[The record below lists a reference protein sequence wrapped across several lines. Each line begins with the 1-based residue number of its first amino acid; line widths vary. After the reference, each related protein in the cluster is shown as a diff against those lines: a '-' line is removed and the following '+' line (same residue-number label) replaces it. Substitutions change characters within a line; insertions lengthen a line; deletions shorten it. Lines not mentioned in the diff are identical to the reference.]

1 MPTDHPLASQLEILL
16 GLRSQLEVA
25 AGVHKDYVQH
35 RSWWALVRDA
45 VFVQASQKRLRA
57 AEQAYAAAEAGVR
70 SDLTQWIGAATVQA
84 LHADTSANTKQQDLL
99 ARRAEAEARHG
110 RLGNFLSEANKVC
123 RLLETAISDCEAAST
138 SEVFDMLSSSKA
150 IALMSSMHTGDAK
163 DSVQA
168 AQAGLRKFVE
178 SWPKRG
184 AGLDAPE
191 LDDTLDFVLDMA
203 GVSVDVLSFFNIQ
216 ALDDAAD
223 ACKSAL
229 KQVKQQVQPVAAAS
243 DKLKGRIQQLNVELL
258 HLRQPFFQR
267 VLAELP
273 PPLKAYAPSSL
284 SL

>member
-1 MPTDHPLASQLEILL
+1 MPTEHPLAPQLEVLL
-16 GLRSQLEVA
+16 GSRSQLEGA
-25 AGVHKDYVQH
+25 AGAHRDYVQQ
-35 RSWWALVRDA
+35 RSWWARISDA
-45 VFVQASQKRLRA
+45 VFVPDSQKRLRA
-57 AEQAYAAAEAGVR
+57 AEHAYAAAEARVR
-70 SDLTQWIGAATVQA
+70 SELKRWVGAATLKA
-84 LHADTSANTKQQDLL
+84 LHADTSANTKHQALL
-99 ARRAEAEARHG
+99 ARRAEAEARQG
-110 RLGNFLSEANKVC
+110 RLSNFLSEAGKVC
-123 RLLETAISDCEAAST
+123 RLLETAVSDCEAAAT

-203 GVSVDVLSFFNIQ
+203 GVSVDVLSFFNMQ
-216 ALDDAAD
+216 TLDNAVD
-223 ACKSAL
+223 ACKAAL
-229 KQVKQQVQPVAAAS
+229 KQVQQQVQPVAAAG
-243 DKLKGRIQQLNVELL
+243 DKLNGRIQQLDVELL
-258 HLRQPFFQR
+258 HLRQPFFHR

-273 PPLKAYAPSSL
+273 PPLKAYAPGSL